1 MIDQCMY
8 AERERKS
15 NFITIFFLPV
25 GSIPEADGFLAG
37 CGRFHGHCSSNSSC
51 LVVGSPKFRVPPRL
65 LRAIPTTLPTIARE
79 GSQL

>member
-25 GSIPEADGFLAG
+25 GSI
-37 CGRFHGHCSSNSSC
+37 R
-51 LVVGSPKFRVPPRL
+51 R
-65 LRAIPTTLPTIARE
+65 PTTSWPGVVDSTAIAAATAFAW
-79 GSQL
+79 